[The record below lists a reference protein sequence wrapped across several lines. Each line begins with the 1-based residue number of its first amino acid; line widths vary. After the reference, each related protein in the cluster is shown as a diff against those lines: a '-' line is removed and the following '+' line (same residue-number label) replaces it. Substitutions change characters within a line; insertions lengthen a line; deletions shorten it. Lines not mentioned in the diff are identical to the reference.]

1 MYLFVGLG
9 NIGKEYEYTRH
20 NFGFMCVDH
29 IVEKYGFRDKKEKF
43 NATIFNSVIET
54 HNVIIVKPSTYMNR
68 SGIAVS
74 QIKSFYKIP
83 LENIFVFHDDLDL
96 QLGRVKF
103 KTGGSS
109 GGHNGIKS
117 IDEFVGNNYNR
128 VRLGIGR
135 PDNKDKVIGFVLDK
149 FTNEEERKVK
159 EVTNCVVDSIGCL
172 FNDKKDSF
180 VNSCNSLI
188 NLHKENLE

>member
-29 IVEKYGFRDKKEKF
+29 IVKIYRFRDKKEKF

-54 HNVIIVKPSTYMNR
+54 HNVIITKPSTYMNR

-103 KTGGSS
+103 KTGGGS

-117 IDEFVGNNYNR
+117 IDKSIGNNYNR
-128 VRLGIGR
+128 IRLGIGR
-135 PDNKDKVIGFVLDK
+135 PDNRDKVVDFVLDK
-149 FTNEEERKVK
+149 FTNKEERKVK
-159 EVTNCVVDSIGCL
+159 EVTTCVVDSIGCL